1 MLSGKAGRIGTF
13 ECKTEAMV
21 EDRVEDMA
29 ARIAEMRDMLGTR
42 DTPRDT
48 SERSAL
54 MQVAWG
60 MRRRRAGWGT

>member
-1 MLSGKAGRIGTF
+1 MFEGT
-13 ECKTEAMV
+13 TEAMA
-21 EDRVEDMA
+21 EDTFGDMA

-54 MQVAWG
+54 MKVAWG
-60 MRRRRAGWGT
+60 MRQGRAGWGT